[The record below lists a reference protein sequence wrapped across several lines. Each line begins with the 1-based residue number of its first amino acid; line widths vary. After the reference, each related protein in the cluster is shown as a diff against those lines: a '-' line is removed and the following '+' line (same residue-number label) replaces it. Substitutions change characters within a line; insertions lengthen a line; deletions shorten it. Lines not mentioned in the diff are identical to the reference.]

1 MSTRIKDASIE
12 EFLEGL
18 ASKSATPGGGSAAA
32 IMGAMG
38 AALVSMVC
46 NLTVGKK
53 NYESVSE
60 EMAALLP
67 RLEDLRNRLIDM
79 VAADVDAFD
88 QVMAAYGLPKETD
101 ADKQSRSAA
110 IQEALQNAT
119 RVPLQCA
126 HACVEIIK
134 LSLIAAEKG
143 NKNVISDAGVAVVA
157 AHAALRSAALNVQVN
172 IGTIKDEAFV
182 THAGRELENLMDGME
197 QLTDEI
203 YQIVRQ
209 KI

>member
-67 RLEDLRNRLIDM
+67 RLEDLRHRLIDM

-101 ADKQSRSAA
+101 ADKKSRSAA

-203 YQIVRQ
+203 YQMVRQ
-209 KI
+209 KL

>member
-67 RLEDLRNRLIDM
+67 RLEDLRHRLIDM

-101 ADKQSRSAA
+101 ADKKSRSAA

-134 LSLIAAEKG
+134 LALIAAEKG

-203 YQIVRQ
+203 YQMVRQ
-209 KI
+209 KL

>member
-67 RLEDLRNRLIDM
+67 RLEDLRHRLIDM

-101 ADKQSRSAA
+101 ADKKSRSAA

>member
-67 RLEDLRNRLIDM
+67 RLEDLRHRLIDM

-101 ADKQSRSAA
+101 ADKKSRSAA

-197 QLTDEI
+197 PLTDEI
-203 YQIVRQ
+203 YQMVRQ

>member
-12 EFLEGL
+12 QFLEGL

-60 EMAALLP
+60 EMEALLP
-67 RLEDLRNRLIDM
+67 RLEDLRNRLVEM
-79 VAADVDAFD
+79 VAADVEAFD
-88 QVMAAYGLPKETD
+88 KVMAAYGLPKETD
-101 ADKQSRSAA
+101 ADKLSRSAA

-126 HACVEIIK
+126 HACVEVIQ

-182 THAGRELENLMDGME
+182 INAARELENLMDGLD

-203 YQIVRQ
+203 YQMVRQ
-209 KI
+209 KL

>member
-67 RLEDLRNRLIDM
+67 RLEDLRHRLIDM